1 MCYNLYSYLDVNS
14 KKASA
19 NVLVNALK
27 VTDTK
32 KENEESTSSSSNN

>member
-1 MCYNLYSYLDVNS
+1 MCNYINTSVYMCYNLYSYLDVNS

-32 KENEESTSSSSNN
+32 K